1 MGRAVADG
9 FEHDRRI
16 YLVVAALLADLFE
29 SHRPHLLSVAYRLTG
44 SVTDAEDAV
53 QESWLRLA
61 TAPQYE
67 IEDLRAWL
75 TTVVSRI
82 CLDRLRSAAA
92 RRETYVG
99 QWLPEPI
106 VTGPTPSSTPDPLAA
121 VVRKQDARFAAMV
134 VLDTLTPPQR
144 VAFVLHDGF
153 SVPFDEIG
161 DILGVT
167 TEAARQLA
175 TRARKALAR
184 SPEPVADP
192 EHGAAVQQ
200 LIEALYSG
208 DLEKVV
214 AALHPDVRTIGDAGG
229 TTKTAINVVSGAQK
243 VARFFLGLR
252 RKLGFDNPSGF
263 EAGVFEPVLVNGQF
277 GILVHEREPGEDH
290 EGNQRRVYGF
300 TVQDGKVWGIYDLAN
315 PAKLRGIRL
324 PD

>member
-1 MGRAVADG
+1 M
-9 FEHDRRI
+9 
-16 YLVVAALLADLFE
+16 VAALLADLFE

-82 CLDRLRSAAA
+82 CLDRLRSAVS

-99 QWLPEPI
+99 QWLPEPV

-121 VVRKQDARFAAMV
+121 VVRKQDTRFAAMI

-153 SVPFDEIG
+153 TVPFDEIG
-161 DILGVT
+161 DILGISAD
-167 TEAARQLA
+167 AARQLA

-184 SPEPVADP
+184 SPEPVPDP
-192 EHGAAVQQ
+192 THAVAVQH

-208 DLEKVV
+208 DLGKVV
-214 AALHPDVRTIGDAGG
+214 AALHPDARTIGDAGG
-229 TTKTAINVVSGAQK
+229 TTATAINIVTGPDK
-243 VARFFLGLR
+243 VARLFLGLR
-252 RKLGFDNPSGF
+252 RKLGFDDPSSL
-263 EAGVFEPVLVNGQF
+263 EAGVFEPVLVNGQL
-277 GILVHEREPGEDH
+277 GILVHQREATDEHPG
-290 EGNQRRVYGF
+290 NPRRVYGF

-315 PAKLRGIRL
+315 PAKLTGIRL
-324 PD
+324 VH